1 MRTRVRKAFTLVEIL
16 IVVVILGILAAIVV
30 PQFTNATQDAQ
41 GGNIMSQLDTLN
53 NQLEL
58 YRARNNGTNP
68 PLLELAGANA
78 WDDLINGG
86 YIKAAP
92 RNPACPRVGNG
103 ANQSSIVIGA
113 PAANAGWNFSDL
125 FPAGAPD
132 GVADTIEACYF
143 DEDPTSPTHGVTTT
157 P

>member
-16 IVVVILGILAAIVV
+16 IVVVILGILAAIVI

-41 GGNIMSQLDTLN
+41 GGNIQSQLDTLN

-58 YRARNNGTNP
+58 YKARHNGSLP
-68 PLLELAGANA
+68 ADFMAGGATA
-78 WDDLINGG
+78 WDTLKAEG

-92 RNPACPRVGNG
+92 RNPACPNAAG
-103 ANQSSIVIGA
+103 AIEVVYGA
-113 PAANAGWNFSDL
+113 GQPGTADKGWNY
-125 FPAGAPD
+125 
-132 GVADTIEACYF
+132 DTGTNTLYACYF
-143 DEDPTSPTHGVTTT
+143 DEDLTNNGANPHVTPNT